1 VPAVQLLADGARALG
16 IRLSDDQL
24 NAFQTYYE
32 MLVAWNARVNLTRIT
47 EHEAVQTKHFLDSLS
62 CLAAIRRYPALSAG
76 MDAGLGV
83 MDVGSGAGFPGL
95 PLKIAFPALRLTLLE
110 ATAKKTAFLQAAVER
125 LGLSGVVVLTARAE
139 EAGQDPARREGYDL
153 VLARA
158 LADMAVLAELTLPL
172 ARAGG
177 WVVAQKGEDPAAE
190 VATAQKAVE
199 LLGGRVA
206 EVLPVAVP
214 GLEAARHLV
223 VLEKIAATP
232 PGYPRRPGLPAK
244 RPLA

>member
-1 VPAVQLLADGARALG
+1 MQHLADGARALG

-47 EHEAVQTKHFLDSLS
+47 EYEAVQTKHFLDSLS
-62 CLAAIRRYPALSAG
+62 CMAAIRHYPALTAG
-76 MDAGLGV
+76 MAGGLQAV
-83 MDVGSGAGFPGL
+83 DVGSGAGFPGL
-95 PLKIAFPALRLTLLE
+95 PLKIAFPALHLTLLE
-110 ATAKKTAFLQAAVER
+110 ATGKKTAFLRALVEQ
-125 LGLSGVVVLTARAE
+125 LGLSGVAVVTARAE
-139 EAGQDPARREGYDL
+139 EAGQDPAQREGYDL

-158 LADMAVLAELTLPL
+158 LADMTVLAELTLPL
-172 ARAGG
+172 ARVGG
-177 WVVAQKGEDPAAE
+177 WVIAQKGEDPAAE
-190 VATAQKAVE
+190 VAAAQKAVE
-199 LLGGRVA
+199 TLGGQVA

-223 VLEKIAATP
+223 VLEKVAATP
-232 PGYPRRPGLPAK
+232 PGYPRRPGIPAK